1 MAQEWQ
7 IEGPRVLDVG
17 DEHERVTKLV
27 VGLVGGRVDV
37 VTHDDS
43 PTARIEVT
51 EIDGVPLL
59 VRWNGG
65 KLTVTHG
72 KDSDKNIL
80 EMIRRTVENFGHNK
94 VVVSI
99 SVPAGVRTTVGTV
112 SATALISGI
121 REEVTA
127 NTVSGSMTLSDLV
140 GDLDLN
146 TVSGD
151 VECTDVAGSLKVNA
165 VSGSVTIQS
174 GNLPRVRITTVSGDI
189 GLDLTSGTSDISSN
203 SVSGDVTVRAPLTGF
218 DVEGNTAS
226 GQVVVD
232 GRTISRGG
240 HHGWD
245 RGGRIHEGDGALKI
259 KANAVSGNIVV
270 LRAGSATGTTSTSD
284 TTSTSGPT
292 GTGGPQDS
300 LAAPT
305 PPPSPPTQQ
314 IPHDPTTP
322 MPSHPQDH
330 PEGWGDDRPAVG

>member
-51 EIDGVPLL
+51 EIDGAPLL

-72 KDSDKNIL
+72 KDSDKNVMD
-80 EMIRRTVENFGHNK
+80 MIKRTLENFSRNK

-99 SVPAGVRTTVGTV
+99 SVPAPTHTNVSTV

-121 REEVTA
+121 REEVKA
-127 NTVSGSMTLSDLV
+127 NTVSGTMTLSDLV

-151 VECTDVAGSLKVNA
+151 IECTDVVGPLKVNA
-165 VSGSVTIQS
+165 VSGAVTIQS
-174 GNLPRVRITTVSGDI
+174 GNLPRVKINTLSGDI

-226 GQVVVD
+226 GQVVID
-232 GRTISRGG
+232 GRKVSRGG
-240 HHGWD
+240 DHGRD
-245 RGGRIHEGDGALKI
+245 KGGRIHEGDGALKI
-259 KANAVSGNIVV
+259 RANSVTGNIVV
-270 LRAGSATGTTSTSD
+270 LRGGSTSSVQD
-284 TTSTSGPT
+284 AEVPNHPVPT
-292 GTGGPQDS
+292 DPTPQDS
-300 LAAPT
+300 
-305 PPPSPPTQQ
+305 
-314 IPHDPTTP
+314 
-322 MPSHPQDH
+322 PSHLQDH
-330 PEGWGDDRPAVG
+330 PQGWGDDRPAVG

>member
-7 IEGPRVLDVG
+7 IDGPRTLDVG

-72 KDSDKNIL
+72 KDSDKNVL
-80 EMIRRTVENFGHNK
+80 DMIRRTLENFTRNK

-99 SVPAGVRTTVGTV
+99 SVPAETRTTVGTV

-151 VECTDVAGSLKVNA
+151 VACTDAVGSLKVNA

-218 DVEGNTAS
+218 DVEGNTVS
-226 GQVVVD
+226 GRVVVD
-232 GRTISRGG
+232 GRKVSRGG
-240 HHGWD
+240 QHGKD
-245 RGGRIHEGDGALKI
+245 RGGRIREGDGALKI
-259 KANAVSGNIVV
+259 RANAVSGNVVV
-270 LRAGSATGTTSTSD
+270 LRAGSTTGIQD
-284 TTSTSGPT
+284 AVVEDRPVPAGPT
-292 GTGGPQDS
+292 PQDS
-300 LAAPT
+300 
-305 PPPSPPTQQ
+305 PP
-314 IPHDPTTP
+314 
-322 MPSHPQDH
+322 HPQDH
-330 PEGWGDDRPAVG
+330 PAGWGDGRPVVG